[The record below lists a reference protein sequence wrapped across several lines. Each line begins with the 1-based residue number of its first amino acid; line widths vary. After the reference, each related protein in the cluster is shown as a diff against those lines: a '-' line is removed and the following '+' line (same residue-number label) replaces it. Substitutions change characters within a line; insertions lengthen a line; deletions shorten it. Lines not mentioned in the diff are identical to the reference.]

1 MDLVVSYCFPP
12 YVDTSAIVAAKR
24 VREQGRP
31 VDVLQNA
38 MEGFRPTDQ
47 GLKRI
52 AGDLVVRRRELASTT
67 HFASWTS
74 MSQFSALGVQQALRW
89 DREGPGY
96 ERVYSRAQ
104 FAASHVLAARFL
116 LSRPDVRWTAE
127 FSDPLSRGVD
137 GSVRRARAGDGA
149 LRRRFAEALVAAGFE
164 PPGDDNALRW
174 AEHLAFALADE
185 IVFTNEHQLTVM
197 VGDVEDR
204 ALADR
209 VREVAVVRPHP
220 VPATELYSLANPSYP
235 LDPQR
240 RHVGYFGRFYAN
252 RGLDTVLDGLTLL
265 PPRVRD
271 RLRLHVFTGT
281 SAELA
286 EAVARRGLQAQ
297 VLVAPLLGYLD
308 FLALATRMDVLLL
321 GDAVT
326 RGQLPVN
333 AYRPSKWSDYRGSG
347 TPVWGLVEPG
357 STLDGLPL
365 DHRSPVEHVT
375 AAAHVLSRIALDQ
388 LD

>member
-1 MDLVVSYCFPP
+1 MSYCFPP

-24 VREQGRP
+24 VREHGRV

-38 MEGFRPTDQ
+38 MDGFRPTDPSLEQ
-47 GLKRI
+47 I
-52 AGDLVVRRRELASTT
+52 AGDLVVRRRELPTTT
-67 HFASWTS
+67 HFASWSS

-116 LSRPDVRWTAE
+116 LSRPQVRWTAE

-137 GSVRRARAGDGA
+137 GSVRRARATDGA
-149 LRRRFAEALVAAGFE
+149 LRRRFAEAIVDAGFE
-164 PPGDDNALRW
+164 PPGDENAFRW
-174 AEHLAFALADE
+174 AEHLAYALADE
-185 IVFTNEHQLTVM
+185 IVFTNEHQLAVM
-197 VGDVEDR
+197 VGDIDDPD
-204 ALADR
+204 LAGR
-209 VREVAVVRPHP
+209 VREVAVVLPHP
-220 VPATELYSLANPSYP
+220 VPAPELYSLGDPSYP
-235 LDPQR
+235 LDPGR

-252 RGLDTVLDGLTLL
+252 RGLGTVLDGLALL
-265 PPRVRD
+265 PETVRD

-281 SAELA
+281 SKELG
-286 EAVARRGLQAQ
+286 EEVSRRGLQHQ
-297 VLVAPLLGYLD
+297 VQVGPLLGYLD
-308 FLALATRMDVLLL
+308 FLALSTRMDVLLL

-333 AYRPSKWSDYRGSG
+333 PYLPSKWSDYRGSG

-357 STLDGLPL
+357 SSLDGLAL

-375 AAAHVLSRIALDQ
+375 AAAHVLSRIALG
-388 LD
+388 